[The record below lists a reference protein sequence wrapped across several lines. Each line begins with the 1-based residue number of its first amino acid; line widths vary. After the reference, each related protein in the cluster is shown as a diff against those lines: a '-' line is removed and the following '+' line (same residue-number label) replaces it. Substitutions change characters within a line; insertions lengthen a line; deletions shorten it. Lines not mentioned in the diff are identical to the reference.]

1 MFNYINNYKKLFDG
15 SVNHFLAI
23 SILSIYPL
31 FFFIGT
37 AFVNS
42 SILFLDVVF
51 LIEIFKKKRFDVFK
65 NYIFYSLIIIWF
77 ILLINLVF
85 SLDPFNSF
93 GRSFGFLRYIIFVM
107 LILYYFRINGQKYQK
122 IILTS
127 WLIIFLIVSFDL
139 IFEIFNGKNIL
150 GFESYMP
157 GRLAGFY
164 NDELKIGHFY
174 YAFILI
180 ALTHFFN
187 LFSKKKILLL
197 GKDLNLKIIF
207 YFLISLFLVI
217 ALMIGERSNFIK
229 ILIMILFFS
238 FFFERKFYKIKIVAF
253 SVLFIIIISII
264 NFNENYK
271 GRFINQ
277 MIKPIFDNPV
287 NYIANHNYGKHYMTG
302 LEVFQNNKIFG
313 VGLKNYR
320 IEVKNW
326 KYDKASPETGR
337 NLTILD
343 ASIHPHQLHF
353 EILSELGI
361 IGYIAFA
368 IFFIFHF
375 TKYFKNKK
383 DINLHWAGFLF
394 VCTSL
399 LPLLPSG
406 SFFTSHGAA
415 MFWMNFAFMNL
426 SQKNLNF
433 EFHKIR

>member
-107 LILYYFRINGQKYQK
+107 LILYYFRINDQKYQK

-180 ALTHFFN
+180 
-187 LFSKKKILLL
+187 
-197 GKDLNLKIIF
+197 
-207 YFLISLFLVI
+207 V
-217 ALMIGERSNFIK
+217 
-229 ILIMILFFS
+229 
-238 FFFERKFYKIKIVAF
+238 
-253 SVLFIIIISII
+253 
-264 NFNENYK
+264 
-271 GRFINQ
+271 
-277 MIKPIFDNPV
+277 
-287 NYIANHNYGKHYMTG
+287 
-302 LEVFQNNKIFG
+302 
-313 VGLKNYR
+313 
-320 IEVKNW
+320 
-326 KYDKASPETGR
+326 
-337 NLTILD
+337 
-343 ASIHPHQLHF
+343 
-353 EILSELGI
+353 
-361 IGYIAFA
+361 
-368 IFFIFHF
+368 
-375 TKYFKNKK
+375 
-383 DINLHWAGFLF
+383 
-394 VCTSL
+394 
-399 LPLLPSG
+399 
-406 SFFTSHGAA
+406 
-415 MFWMNFAFMNL
+415 
-426 SQKNLNF
+426 
-433 EFHKIR
+433 